1 MGFIPTSGLDRES
14 HQCDANE
21 ENLCTSF
28 GLALLLLFFNVL
40 LMLSL
45 LLLLL
50 LSVEV
55 EEEVAVEAD

>member
-14 HQCDANE
+14 HQCVANE

-28 GLALLLLFFNVL
+28 GLALLLPFFNVL
-40 LMLSL
+40 LL

>member
-14 HQCDANE
+14 HQCDAND

-28 GLALLLLFFNVL
+28 GLALLLPFFNVL

-45 LLLLL
+45 LF
-50 LSVEV
+50 SVEV
-55 EEEVAVEAD
+55 EGEVAVEAD

>member
-14 HQCDANE
+14 HQCVANE

-28 GLALLLLFFNVL
+28 GLALLLFFNVL

-45 LLLLL
+45 LF
-50 LSVEV
+50 SVEV
-55 EEEVAVEAD
+55 EGEVAVEAD

>member
-28 GLALLLLFFNVL
+28 GLELLLLLFFN
-40 LMLSL
+40 M
-45 LLLLL
+45 LL

-55 EEEVAVEAD
+55 EGEVAVEAD